1 MDKYTLLDKKLDSI
15 LEIVQKIITLVE
27 CLSEEDTFENMEED
41 SDSDATQEFYPTE
54 KRSKDQS
61 SFGKDNFERK
71 F

>member
-1 MDKYTLLDKKLDSI
+1 MDKYTLLDKKTRFYSRDS
-15 LEIVQKIITLVE
+15 
-27 CLSEEDTFENMEED
+27 SEDHYFSRMPKRGRYVRKYGRRLRQRRN
-41 SDSDATQEFYPTE
+41 SEFYPTE

>member
-41 SDSDATQEFYPTE
+41 SDSEALNRK